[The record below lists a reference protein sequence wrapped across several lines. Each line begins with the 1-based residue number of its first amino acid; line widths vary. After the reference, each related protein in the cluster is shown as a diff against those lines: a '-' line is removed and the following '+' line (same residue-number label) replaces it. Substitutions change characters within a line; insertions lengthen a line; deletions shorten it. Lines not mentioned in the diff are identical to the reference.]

1 MINMRRTKSYMV
13 PKLICVNILALMMF
27 TIEQKAPADDQPLF
41 KTAKVK
47 EPATSNQGGFMQVS
61 VNTVQAEPPAAEAVK
76 KTTVMKKT
84 AVYKNRM
91 HHNRKV
97 MHGSAML
104 VKARQISNSPVDCCF
119 RGNRT

>member
-41 KTAKVK
+41 AKVK
-47 EPATSNQGGFMQVS
+47 EPATSDQGGFTQVS
-61 VNTVQAEPPAAEAVK
+61 VNTAQAEPPAAEVVE
-76 KTTVMKKT
+76 KTTVTKKT

-97 MHGSAML
+97 MHGSPML
-104 VKARQISNSPVDCCF
+104 VKARQISSSPLDCCF